1 MAKKVEIEVVA
12 KTDKANV
19 NIKKTTDTTKGLG
32 KEAGA
37 VGGKFDSMTGGAIA
51 GTLQTQNTPP
61 QFEEEVDA
69 VNIADLPHYEAAGP
83 TFDLFH
89 SIDDFRGA
97 GFWRMAG

>member
-37 VGGKFDSMTGGAIA
+37 VGGKFD
-51 GTLQTQNTPP
+51 
-61 QFEEEVDA
+61 
-69 VNIADLPHYEAAGP
+69 
-83 TFDLFH
+83 
-89 SIDDFRGA
+89 
-97 GFWRMAG
+97 